1 MAATLDL
8 VLRLRTL
15 CASLLALLVG
25 AGLIAAAGADP
36 LQAYRLLFAEAYL
49 DYWGLAN
56 TLVRAS
62 PILLA
67 ALAVIAPLR
76 AGLYNIGGE
85 GQIYIGGLSATL
97 AGLALPDLP
106 GSVGIPIVML
116 AALLGGAAWA
126 GIAGVLRAY
135 CGVNEVIVT
144 LLMNFIA
151 IHIVSYAVSGPLLAP
166 GAPYPYSAELPQA
179 LHLPAILPQTDAHAG
194 ILAGLAAAVALHAY
208 FSHTARGF
216 ALQVVGRSPGAAR
229 YAGIVVEREIVFAM
243 LIGGALAGAAGAIEV
258 IGLKHRLFHLFSP
271 GYGFDGIVVAFIA
284 GLNPLL
290 APLATLFLSGLKAGA
305 SAMQRGAGIPGTVVD
320 AIQGMVV
327 ILVAASL
334 TWKPVWLKQRP
345 NLGASVRHPAQSRPR
360 DA

>member
-1 MAATLDL
+1 MAATLDIL
-8 VLRLRTL
+8 LRLRTL
-15 CASLLALLVG
+15 WASLLALLLG
-25 AGLIAAAGADP
+25 AGLIAATGANP
-36 LQAYRLLFAEAYL
+36 VQAYQLLFVEAYL

-85 GQIYIGGLSATL
+85 GQIYIGGLCATL

-106 GSVGIPIVML
+106 GSIGIPVVML
-116 AALLGGAAWA
+116 AALIGGGLWA

-135 CGVNEVIVT
+135 RGVNEVIVT

-179 LHLPAILPQTDAHAG
+179 LHLPIILPQTDAHAG
-194 ILAGLAAAVALHAY
+194 ILIGLAAVVALHVH
-208 FSHTARGF
+208 FSYTTHGF
-216 ALQVVGRSPGAAR
+216 ALQVVGRSSEAAR
-229 YAGIVVEREIVFAM
+229 YAGISVEREIVAAM
-243 LIGGALAGAAGAIEV
+243 IIGGALAGAAGGIEV

-284 GLNPLL
+284 GTNPLF

-320 AIQGMVV
+320 AIQGIVV

-334 TWKPVWLKQRP
+334 TWRPVWFKQRSH
-345 NLGASVRHPAQSRPR
+345 LGAPVRHLAASG
-360 DA
+360 AT